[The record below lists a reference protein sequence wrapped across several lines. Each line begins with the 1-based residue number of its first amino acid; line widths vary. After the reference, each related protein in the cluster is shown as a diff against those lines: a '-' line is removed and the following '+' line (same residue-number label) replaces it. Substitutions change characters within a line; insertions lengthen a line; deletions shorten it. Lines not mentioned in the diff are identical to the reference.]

1 MATVEITAQNFAETI
16 KAGGIVLL
24 DWWAPWCGPCRAFG
38 PIYDR
43 VATANPDVVFG
54 KVNTEQERELAAQF
68 NISSIPTLMIIRDS
82 VLLFEQ
88 PGMLP
93 EKALADLVLQARKVD
108 MDQVREDSK
117 QAKSKATA
125 SAAPR

>member
-1 MATVEITAQNFAETI
+1 MTTVAITAQNFAQTI
-16 KAGGIVLL
+16 KHGGIVVL

-43 VATANPDVVFG
+43 VAAANPDVVFG

-68 NISSIPTLMIIRDS
+68 NINSIPTLMIIRDS

-93 EKALADLVLQARKVD
+93 EKALADLVEQARKVD
-108 MDQVREDSK
+108 MAQVRSES
-117 QAKSKATA
+117 AKAPTTPSP
-125 SAAPR
+125 AAG